1 MRVARPKSLLERDAK
16 EDLWLHTLSQIPT
29 LFGKL
34 QYLASL
40 RDPNTGNYEHHGLSL
55 VFGEKEAAKAM
66 RQNHKRTFAEWL
78 VYGLVEQEA
87 DLEDYL
93 VGLRSPL
100 SDILASW
107 DLLEPWKL
115 YVPLGVMSSEKAL
128 YAADMRTICRVLI
141 KRYAAVAPD
150 RDA

>member
-1 MRVARPKSLLERDAK
+1 MRVARPKSLLERDAR

-40 RDPNTGNYEHHGLSL
+40 RDPNSGTYEHHGLSL

-66 RQNHKRTFAEWL
+66 SQNHKATFADWL
-78 VYGLVEQEA
+78 GLGLAEQQA
-87 DLEDYL
+87 DLEEYL
-93 VGLRSPL
+93 IGLRSPL

-107 DLLEPWKL
+107 ELLEPWKL
-115 YVPLGVMSSEKAL
+115 YVPLGVMASEKAL
-128 YAADMRTICRVLI
+128 YSADLRTLCRILIQRSAAS
-141 KRYAAVAPD
+141 APD
-150 RDA
+150 RVA